1 MLGKIKNFFK
11 DHYHILF
18 KSAAVNHLRIQEI
31 LKSPDGTYNLTV
43 KFGSYSALKNYQRKM
58 RRLTVS
64 LSSAVAMV
72 VVAFVVAP
80 YIMNPSRS
88 SASNFTWTQNAWTS
102 QTSNVKKYPDNN
114 NGVTEYSSKN
124 DKIDVTSGKIAMTV
138 PTVAST
144 GDSSYSTAP
153 DGFYLDGSA
162 RVLKKVQGA
171 SCASV
176 TECKSGICTNGTCC
190 NDACCGVASVTDSRD
205 TNNPT
210 YNTLLLG
217 NQCWMAR
224 NLNVGTMIG
233 SKLADNVTYQ
243 NQANNSIVEKYCFNY
258 VKQGDAAQI
267 TTGNSNCASYG
278 GLYQWPEANALS
290 ASCISTSC
298 AVPSPN
304 QGICPTG
311 WHVPTDAEI
320 KTLEMHFGM
329 AQADADGAGWRGIVS
344 APFRTGLNIL
354 VTAGY
359 FRPSSGDFTN
369 NSGKNTALM
378 TATEYDI
385 INYRMREFNSDLS
398 GIYRSVYSKN
408 AALPLRCVKN

>member
-43 KFGSYSALKNYQRKM
+43 KFGSYSELKKYQRKM
-58 RRLTVS
+58 RRLTIS

-72 VVAFVVAP
+72 VVALVVAP
-80 YIMNPSRS
+80 YVMNPNRS
-88 SASNFTWTQNAWTS
+88 SASNFLWTQNSWTT
-102 QTSNVKKYPDNN
+102 QSNAAKTYPS
-114 NGVTEYSSKN
+114 NGGVEYVSKTTN
-124 DKIDVTSGKIAMTV
+124 IDLTGGKIAMAT

-171 SCASV
+171 TCGGV
-176 TECKSGICTNGTCC
+176 GECKSGLCTNGTCC
-190 NDACCGVASVTDSRD
+190 NDACCGVSSITDNRD

-210 YNTLLLG
+210 YETVALG
-217 NQCWMAR
+217 TQCWLKR

-258 VKQGDAAQI
+258 VKQGDATQI
-267 TTGNSNCASYG
+267 ATGNSNCASYG

-304 QGICPTG
+304 QGICPAG

-329 AQADADGAGWRGIVS
+329 SQTDADGTGWRGTVS
-344 APFRTGLNIL
+344 ASFRTGLNIL
-354 VTAGY
+354 SAAGY
-359 FRPSSGDFTN
+359 FSQSSMAFSNNGGTN
-369 NSGKNTALM
+369 TGLA
-378 TATEYDI
+378 TATE
-385 INYRMREFNSDLS
+385 NSTTTAWYRELNSSLA
-398 GIYRSVYSKN
+398 GIQRGIPSKIS
-408 AALPLRCVKN
+408 AYPLRCVKN